1 MLRGGKVLFD
11 GKSNA
16 DQLAKVM
23 MLFGS
28 PSELQAKK
36 LNPKYNWQKMPYVD
50 AQSIYNYFHKTTP
63 KEGIDLLLALLDYDP
78 GRRITAI

>member
-1 MLRGGKVLFD
+1 
-11 GKSNA
+11 
-16 DQLAKVM
+16 
-23 MLFGS
+23 
-28 PSELQAKK
+28 
-36 LNPKYNWQKMPYVD
+36 MPYVD